1 MTKEEKKKTFE
12 QFYAMGLRYLT
23 ASIKTEFE
31 VRKYLQRKKVP
42 EFDIERIVIKLK
54 DYNYIDDDEYT
65 RIFAENKRM
74 DNMSPFAV
82 KYGLKQKGIQ
92 GSDAEKII
100 KKIYKDFNEKKV
112 AREMAME
119 KAAKLTDKTP
129 TKKLS
134 KIMSLLKRKG
144 FDRETIYYAM
154 EPVMSQLNKDGK
166 IGIETD

>member
-1 MTKEEKKKTFE
+1 MPKEEKKKTFE

-54 DYNYIDDDEYT
+54 NYCYIDDDEYT
-65 RIFAENKRM
+65 RIFTENKRM
-74 DNMSPFAV
+74 QNMSPFAV
-82 KYGLKQKGIQ
+82 KYGLKQKGIE
-92 GSDAEKII
+92 SPKAEKIV

-112 AREMAME
+112 ARELVLA
-119 KAAKLTDKTP
+119 KAAKMTDKTP

-134 KIMSLLKRKG
+134 KIMSFLKRKG

-154 EPVMSQLNKDGK
+154 EPLMSQLNKEG
-166 IGIETD
+166 